1 VLQTGGVPADGFE
14 GVKSSLRGDFCSFAL
29 FYNYTMQRVTEHDTS
44 LHSGSIDSVQT
55 GEAKLHL
62 FEAVDKG

>member
-1 VLQTGGVPADGFE
+1 MLQTGGVPADGLE
-14 GVKSSLRGDFCSFAL
+14 GVKTPFYGEFFAPSPYFAKGDK
-29 FYNYTMQRVTEHDTS
+29 VETS